1 MDMIPT
7 PIPLAPHPGRFAEA
21 TLIAPDH
28 PLREQVQSFI
38 AETYRQRFSAEIRY
52 FMPQLLA
59 YRDTQGTLVAAVG
72 LRHADSGPLFVEHY
86 LDEPVQDV
94 LAQHLSST
102 PRRAQIAEVGHF
114 AASTAGIARELIVQL
129 AWVLSAAEVDWVMF
143 VATQQLR
150 NAFVRLHLAP
160 IELVPARAE
169 RMGDSAGA
177 WGRYY
182 ESQPRV
188 MCGDIR
194 EGIAFLGGKVCSM
207 NSVDA
212 ASSAG
217 WPDEC

>member
-1 MDMIPT
+1 MDMIPA
-7 PIPLAPHPGRFAEA
+7 PIPMAPHPGRFAEA
-21 TLIAPDH
+21 TLIGPDH
-28 PLREQVQSFI
+28 PLRGQVQSFI
-38 AETYRQRFSAEIRY
+38 ADTYRQRFDAEVRD

-59 YRDTQGTLVAAVG
+59 YRDTQGALVAAVG

-86 LDEPVQDV
+86 LDAPVEAV
-94 LAQHLSST
+94 LAQHLSSE

-129 AWVLSAAEVDWVMF
+129 AWVLRAADVDWVMF

-160 IELVPARAE
+160 IELMPARAE
-169 RMGDSAGA
+169 CMGDSAGD

-194 EGIAFLGGKVCSM
+194 EGIAFLGGKACSIGPM
-207 NSVDA
+207 DA
-212 ASSAG
+212 ASSVGVAG
-217 WPDEC
+217 